1 MVLKNLKN
9 GKTHE
14 KKKPHSNK
22 KRKES
27 PYKDVFLS
35 RMDWTTIRVLVV
47 SFLTPSEWTG
57 LDPSLKD
64 SFLRKKR
71 QEKDKR
77 RTLFQVNQSNG
88 LGWDLPSNVSGRC
101 ISLTFKTED
110 TVKDFQVKAIE
121 ENGKTKIQSI
131 SRDGISTEDTYTRNL
146 GNRKGVLYEKEER
159 LQVKSNGWRK
169 VCFSPKMMILRRLV
183 VPSIFSPL
191 DVSLHTKILL
201 LSVFRFLKRN
211 YFMFL
216 LSRKEEDVNPSDE
229 PLFCLS
235 AVTAF
240 HLILVSLLYFVFPA
254 SQESLPGK
262 RLLRKTLSSQGSC
275 HSFPFQ
281 TATM

>member
-1 MVLKNLKN
+1 
-9 GKTHE
+9 
-14 KKKPHSNK
+14 
-22 KRKES
+22 
-27 PYKDVFLS
+27 
-35 RMDWTTIRVLVV
+35 
-47 SFLTPSEWTG
+47 
-57 LDPSLKD
+57 
-64 SFLRKKR
+64 
-71 QEKDKR
+71 
-77 RTLFQVNQSNG
+77 
-88 LGWDLPSNVSGRC
+88 
-101 ISLTFKTED
+101 
-110 TVKDFQVKAIE
+110 
-121 ENGKTKIQSI
+121 
-131 SRDGISTEDTYTRNL
+131 
-146 GNRKGVLYEKEER
+146 LYEKEER